1 MKLDISR
8 LRVSALNIH
17 NHSGEENILVAFWL
31 NLVFTFIA
39 LLGGL
44 MSQSDAVLAGAVHNL
59 GCTISIGL
67 AWFFQHISTRKPSA
81 RFNFGYKRFAIL
93 GAFINAAIL
102 ITGSFIIIF
111 ESVRH
116 ILRPS
121 DHQAVVSG
129 MLLIAVSGILFK
141 GAAFF
146 KTCSGKGVNERL
158 VSLHLLSDTLSWVA
172 VLAAGGVMLLFDFP
186 ALDPALSVI
195 IAVFILYSVIK
206 SLKTA
211 FLLVLEGVPLSV
223 SVEEIKDQIL
233 GFDNVLEISRIRIW
247 SFDNESHAA
256 ILGIILGKEDHAS
269 TTSIKK
275 QIRSYL
281 HSLGFS
287 EIFIEL
293 E

>member
-1 MKLDISR
+1 M
-8 LRVSALNIH
+8 
-17 NHSGEENILVAFWL
+17 
-31 NLVFTFIA
+31 
-39 LLGGL
+39 
-44 MSQSDAVLAGAVHNL
+44 
-59 GCTISIGL
+59 
-67 AWFFQHISTRKPSA
+67 
-81 RFNFGYKRFAIL
+81 
-93 GAFINAAIL
+93 
-102 ITGSFIIIF
+102 
-111 ESVRH
+111 
-116 ILRPS
+116 
-121 DHQAVVSG
+121 
-129 MLLIAVSGILFK
+129 
-141 GAAFF
+141 
-146 KTCSGKGVNERL
+146 
-158 VSLHLLSDTLSWVA
+158 HLLSDTLSWVA

-223 SVEEIKDQIL
+223 SVEEIKEKIL